1 MHQNFLSYFDEL
13 EQLGIIL
20 GLSRIKRFLTALG
33 NPQDS
38 FRSIHIAGT
47 NGKGSTAAMVESI
60 LRAAGYKTAL
70 YTSPHLVCFNE
81 RVQVNAKK
89 ISNSEL
95 QRLVSQLRAIKE
107 KARLKLTFFEFTT
120 ALAFEFFKRKK
131 VDFAVIE
138 TGMGGRLDATNALK
152 PLVSVITNVSI
163 EHQQYLGKTL
173 QKIAFEKAGI
183 IKQGIP
189 LITSEKNPA
198 VLGVFKKECKRKKS
212 KLIKASKPYKGK
224 IALQG
229 SFQRTNAAMAIAV
242 ARQLQKQGAK
252 ISEKAIRNGL
262 AAVRFPGRF
271 AEMQRAP
278 TVLLDC
284 CHNPCAALALARAF
298 RQSFKGEKALL
309 VIGVSSDKN
318 IKQIALA
325 LAPLASSVIVTGAK
339 IRAMQPEK
347 VKKEFECNGKKAIV
361 VKGVKNAVRKAIATA
376 GKKGTVLVAG
386 SCFVVG
392 EAMQLWEKHP
402 PRPKGRGIP
411 CN

>member
-1 MHQNFLSYFDEL
+1 MSYFNEL
-13 EQLGIIL
+13 ERLGIIL
-20 GLSRIKRFLTALG
+20 GLERIQRFLELLG

-60 LRAAGYKTAL
+60 LRGAGYKTAL

-81 RVQVNAKK
+81 RVQANAKK
-89 ISNSEL
+89 ISNPEL
-95 QRLVSQLRAIKE
+95 ERLVSQLRAIKE

-120 ALAFEFFKRKK
+120 ALAFEFFKRKR

-138 TGMGGRLDATNALK
+138 TGMGGRLDATNVIT

-163 EHQQYLGKTL
+163 EHRQYLGNTL
-173 QKIAFEKAGI
+173 QEIAFEKAGI
-183 IKQGIP
+183 IKQGVP

-198 VLGVFKKECKRKKS
+198 VLRVFKKECKRKKS
-212 KLIKASKPYKGK
+212 RLIKASKPYKGK

-229 SFQRTNAAMAIAV
+229 SFQRANAAMAIAV
-242 ARQLQKQGAK
+242 ARQLQKRGVK

-262 AAVRFPGRF
+262 AKVQFLGRF

-284 CHNPCAALALARAF
+284 CHNPGAAPALAKAF
-298 RQSFKGEKALL
+298 SERFKRRKALL

-318 IKQIALA
+318 IRQIALT

-347 VKKEFECNGKKAIV
+347 LKKEFEQNGKKAII

-376 GKKGTVLVAG
+376 GKKGIVLVAG

-392 EAMQLWEKHP
+392 EAIQLWEKP
-402 PRPKGRGIP
+402 
-411 CN
+411 